1 MTRRRGPALIYI
13 TTDGTTIPVDREPV
27 TDPRERAL
35 YRGLTARAD
44 ELADQADQAET
55 APTPRPIGF
64 TLTTDTQ
71 RTGD

>member
-1 MTRRRGPALIYI
+1 MTRRRGPALLYVQS
-13 TTDGTTIPVDREPV
+13 DGTTIPVDREAI

-44 ELADQADQAET
+44 ELADAADAADTKPQ
-55 APTPRPIGF
+55 RPIGF
-64 TLTTDTQ
+64 TLTADTQ